1 VQGRLRNRREI
12 FRTSSDNLARLL
24 VYRLLSI
31 LALAAYSPYALA
43 RSLAGK
49 YRIGDWKGRLGQTS
63 YPDLSGGVWIHAVS
77 VGEVGVA
84 KSLAGSLA
92 PAVPSRR
99 LGLSVTTAAGRELAE
114 RSFGWSDAIFPFPF
128 DLAGAVEKALSCV
141 RPGLVVLTETE
152 IWPLFLDRAAAH
164 GIPVALVNGR
174 VSNRSYRR
182 YRLASSFI
190 ARALEKI
197 SLFAMQTS
205 EDAERIAV
213 LGAPRNRI
221 HVTGNIKFDR
231 PAAAPFS
238 DASRLRAAAAGRP
251 VGIAASTGEGEEAI
265 VLEAWSATRPRSLLV
280 LAPRRPERFDEV
292 ARLVESRGFSL
303 LRRSAPE
310 AGPAT
315 TPPDIYL
322 LDSIGELASAYAEAR
337 FAFIGGSLI
346 PTGGQNPIEAWAQ
359 GVPVITGPHMENFRE
374 IAAAGKARAILQEVA
389 NSRELS
395 AAIDAAVAEPS
406 VASARGEDARRFTI
420 ESRGAVG
427 RTVRLVLPFIE
438 SPNPER
444 KVTA

>member
-1 VQGRLRNRREI
+1 MVP
-12 FRTSSDNLARLL
+12 
-24 VYRLLSI
+24 YRLLSI

-84 KSLAGSLA
+84 KSLASSLA
-92 PAVPSRR
+92 KALPSHR

-114 RSFGWSDAIFPFPF
+114 RSFGWNAAVFPFPF
-128 DLAGAVEKALSCV
+128 DLAGPVEKALGQA

-182 YRLASSFI
+182 YRLAGRFM
-190 ARALEKI
+190 ARSLEKV

-205 EDAERIAV
+205 EDAERIAA
-213 LGAPRNRI
+213 LGAPRDRV

-231 PAAAPFS
+231 PAAPPFA
-238 DASRLRAAAAGRP
+238 DAARLGAAAAGRTI
-251 VGIAASTGEGEEAI
+251 GIAASTGEGEEAI
-265 VLEAWSATRPRSLLV
+265 VLEAWSACRPRPLLV

-292 ARLVESRGFSL
+292 AKLVEARGLRL
-303 LRRSAPE
+303 LRRSS
-310 AGPAT
+310 PAST
-315 TPPDIYL
+315 LDSQLSTLNSPDVYL
-322 LDSIGELASAYAEAR
+322 LDSIGELASVYSGAR

-359 GVPVITGPHMENFRE
+359 GVSVIAGPHMENFRE
-374 IAAAGKARAILQEVA
+374 IAAAGKARRILQEVA
-389 NSRELS
+389 GSKELT
-395 AAIDAAVAEPS
+395 AAIDAAVSEPS
-406 VASARGEDARRFTI
+406 AASARGEEARRFTV
-420 ESRGAVG
+420 ESRGAVE
-427 RTVRLVLPFIE
+427 RTLRLVLPLME
-438 SPNPER
+438 NPNPEK